1 VRLVPRAGAN
11 RIDGVVEGSLAAR
24 VAAPPVDGSAN
35 DALVRL
41 IAEALGVP
49 RRRVRLVAGTA
60 NRRKVVEV
68 DGIDQAALRAR
79 WPGLDV

>member
-1 VRLVPRAGAN
+1 MRLVPRGGAN
-11 RIDGVVEGSLAAR
+11 RIDGVVDGSLAAR
-24 VAAPPVDGSAN
+24 VTAPPVDGAAN

-41 IAEALGVP
+41 IAEALGIP
-49 RRRVRLVAGTA
+49 RRRVRVVAGAA

-68 DGIDQAALRAR
+68 DGIERVALKAR